1 MIKANPI
8 PIYFFKMVTLKIDQ
22 VLNYFFRQDYIFS

>member
-8 PIYFFKMVTLKIDQ
+8 PIYLLKIVTLKIDQ
-22 VLNYFFRQDYIFS
+22 VFNYFIRQDYIFS